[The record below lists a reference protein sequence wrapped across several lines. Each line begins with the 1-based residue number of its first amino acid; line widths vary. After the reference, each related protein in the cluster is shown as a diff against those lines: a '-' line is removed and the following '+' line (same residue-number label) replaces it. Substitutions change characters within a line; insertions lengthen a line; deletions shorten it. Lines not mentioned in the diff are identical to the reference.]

1 MTTTNTTDATECTT
15 WRTDW
20 REGGSAQ
27 GSYGIR
33 YLAGWFDTSAGLG
46 LIHLKHEAGKT
57 VVTFSAREARRLA
70 MALLQAADDCETAR
84 RR

>member
-1 MTTTNTTDATECTT
+1 MNTTPTTEYT

-20 REGGSAQ
+20 QDCGSGQ

-46 LIHLKHEAGKT
+46 LVHLKHEAGKT
-57 VVTFSAREARRLA
+57 VVTFSPREARRLA
-70 MALLQAADDCETAR
+70 MALLKAADDSETAR
-84 RR
+84 R